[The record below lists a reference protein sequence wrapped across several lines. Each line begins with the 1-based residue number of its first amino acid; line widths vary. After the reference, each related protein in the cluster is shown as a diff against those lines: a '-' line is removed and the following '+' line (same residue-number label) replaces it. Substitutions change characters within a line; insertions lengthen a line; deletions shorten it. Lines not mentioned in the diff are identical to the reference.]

1 METIKGFKGF
11 KKGLKCSN
19 FQYKENTEYKI
30 KGTPELCNKGFHF
43 CENPLDILDYYDLCD
58 SDFAIDLRSFIKASI
73 DYIFEK
79 CETTK
84 GMKAQSGYYSQS
96 AQSGDS
102 SQIELNGND
111 SVGASIGIK
120 GVIKASKGC
129 WITLAE
135 YDDDDKILWV
145 KSVKVT
151 GKSIKSD
158 TWYKLSGGKF
168 TECYD

>member
-58 SDFAIDLRSFIKASI
+58 SDFAKVESIGETKTDNQKTVTNKIKIGIKIDLRSFIKASI

-79 CETTK
+79 SETTK
-84 GMKAQSGYYSQS
+84 GMKA
-96 AQSGDS
+96 
-102 SQIELNGND
+102 
-111 SVGASIGIK
+111 
-120 GVIKASKGC
+120 
-129 WITLAE
+129 
-135 YDDDDKILWV
+135 
-145 KSVKVT
+145 
-151 GKSIKSD
+151 
-158 TWYKLSGGKF
+158 
-168 TECYD
+168 